1 MSSVSGVNLSSLLSA
16 LGSSSSGI
24 DVASAVSQAMTA
36 LSAPELQW
44 EAEQQT
50 LATQTS
56 AINQIKTDVSTLQT
70 SLTALADPAGALAS
84 MTATS
89 SDPSVVD
96 ASAAA
101 GATAGTHVVVVNN
114 IASAASAYSNYVA
127 SSSTTLTPGSFTLQV
142 GSGTPTTIQIGS
154 GVNTLD
160 QLASYINGQSV
171 GVTAS
176 VVNDSTGSR
185 LAIVSNSTGSAN
197 GFTVSAASGLTFT
210 QTASQQGQ
218 DASLTVDG
226 IPIDSA
232 SNTVTGAVSG
242 LTLNLVGA
250 DVGGQVT
257 VTVAPD
263 STSVETAIA
272 TFVGAY
278 NTAIGD
284 VNTQY
289 TVSATNQE
297 GPLAGDST
305 VQMLQDSLLSAGSYS
320 GGGSGVSTLADLG
333 ITMNNDG
340 TLTLN
345 TATLDNAMQNNF
357 AAVQNFMQG
366 ASSNGFASTLNNQLN
381 NLTEPATG
389 AFTVDLQSISS
400 ENTDLQDQINTF
412 KTYLN
417 AQQTLLTAQYNQ
429 ADITLQ
435 EIPEEEA
442 QINGELGYP
451 PTTTTS

>member
-24 DVASAVSQAMTA
+24 NVASAVSQAMTA
-36 LSAPELQW
+36 LSAPETNW
-44 EAEQQT
+44 KAQQVT
-50 LATQTS
+50 LGTQTS
-56 AINQIKTDVSTLQT
+56 GIDQIQGDVDALQT
-70 SLTALADPAGALAS
+70 SLTTLSDPAGALAS
-84 MTATS
+84 MTASS
-89 SDPSVVD
+89 SDTDVVN
-96 ASAAA
+96 ASAAV
-101 GATAGTHVVVVNN
+101 GATAGTHVIMVTN
-114 IASAASAYSNYVA
+114 IASSASAYSNAVA
-127 SSSTTLTPGSFTLQV
+127 TSSTPLATGSFTLTPGS
-142 GSGTPTTIQIGS
+142 GAATTIQIGS

-160 QLASYINGQSV
+160 ELASSINTQNL

-176 VVNDSTGSR
+176 VVNDSSGSR
-185 LAIVSNSTGSAN
+185 LAIVSNNTGSAD

-210 QTASQQGQ
+210 QTSTGQ
-218 DASLTVDG
+218 DASLNVDG

-232 SNTVTGAVSG
+232 SNTVSG
-242 LTLNLVGA
+242 VLSGVTLNLVGA
-250 DVGGQVT
+250 APGGQVT
-257 VTVAPD
+257 VTIAPD
-263 STSVETAIA
+263 ANTVSQAITS
-272 TFVGAY
+272 FVSAY

-284 VNTQY
+284 VNAQY

-297 GPLAGDST
+297 GPLAGDSS
-305 VQMLQDSLLSAGSYS
+305 VQILQDNLLSIAGYT
-320 GGGSGVSTLADLG
+320 GGGNGVSTLSDLG
-333 ITMNNDG
+333 ISMNNDG
-340 TLTLN
+340 TLSVDSTTLN
-345 TATLDNAMQNNF
+345 NAIQNNF

-366 ASSNGFASTLNNQLN
+366 ASSNGFASFLNTQLN
-381 NLTEPATG
+381 TLTAPGTG

-400 ENTDLQDQINTF
+400 ENTDLQNQINNF
-412 KTYLN
+412 QTYLN